1 MPIFKEKKTS
11 FVNLYMTLSIVVAVV
26 WKGTEKPRDILSIN
40 DYKETGTQCGVEKNI
55 RAEGWAGWIRITVE
69 LVGWLI
75 KGKGM

>member
-69 LVGWLI
+69 LAG
-75 KGKGM
+75 